1 MNIPSL
7 SGAGV
12 PAPYDRNLGN
22 ITYGLYAGALLFGV
36 LAVAA
41 VIINYVKREEVRGTI
56 LESHFNWQI
65 RTFWVSL
72 LWIVVG
78 AALWLVLVGW
88 AVLLAVAIW
97 YIYRIASGWLRL
109 RDGLPV

>member
-1 MNIPSL
+1 MNIPSPP
-7 SGAGV
+7 GAGAS
-12 PAPYDRNLGN
+12 APYDRNLGN

-36 LAVAA
+36 LAIAA
-41 VIINYVKREEVRGTI
+41 VIINYLKREEVRGTL

-65 RTFWVSL
+65 RTFWYSL

-78 AALWLVLVGW
+78 AALWLVLIGW
-88 AVLLAVAIW
+88 AVLLAAAIW
-97 YIYRIASGWLRL
+97 YVYRIASGWLRL